1 MNSSAQ
7 FLAKYTGWGS
17 NFTGAISGQ
26 MFTGS
31 LPLFILTRIRDIL
44 APEKDLKA
52 KFTLKR
58 KINARLKKKVHL
70 FIYWSLQK
78 KHYTRSSC
86 RQLSGHTTIQ
96 TQFLSC
102 RKCQWTM
109 RAPLQFIEN
118 YRPSA
123 AVEEG
128 TCSSFIHTLWMN
140 DAAVQFLWCGSGC
153 GERIPCLLSQGV
165 GLLHSKAGF
174 TYMQIG
180 CGFNLFQFT

>member
-31 LPLFILTRIRDIL
+31 LPLF
-44 APEKDLKA
+44 
-52 KFTLKR
+52 KR
-58 KINARLKKKVHL
+58 KINARLKKKSA
-70 FIYWSLQK
+70 FIYILESAK